1 MKLQV
6 LEEKDNPAL
15 QRRELRVAVDYEG
28 AATPKLESMAGELS
42 RHFGADQ
49 AVVDIRKLIGATGH
63 SKGTVLVNIWASP
76 AIREAAKA
84 KKRAKPAKAEAS
96 K

>member
-6 LEEKDNPAL
+6 LEEKENRAL
-15 QRRELRVAVDYEG
+15 QRRELKVAVDYDG
-28 AATPKLESMAGELS
+28 GATPKLANVVGELAK
-42 RHFGADQ
+42 HFGAEE
-49 AVVDIRKLIGATGH
+49 AVVDIRKLVGATGH

-76 AIREAAKA
+76 AIREAAMP
-84 KKRAKPAKAEAS
+84 KKRAKPAAAEPA